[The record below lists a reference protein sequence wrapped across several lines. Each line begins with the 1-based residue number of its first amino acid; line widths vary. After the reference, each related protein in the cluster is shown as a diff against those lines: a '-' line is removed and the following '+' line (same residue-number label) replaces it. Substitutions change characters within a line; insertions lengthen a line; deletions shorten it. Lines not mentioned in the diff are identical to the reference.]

1 MIFICMANYISGTQY
16 ELILVL
22 FYLKDLLIMISKMIN
37 KLFKRFENDIVLWKS
52 EKMYENHKEAKGSK
66 QDYKSQNGDLR

>member
-1 MIFICMANYISGTQY
+1 
-16 ELILVL
+16 
-22 FYLKDLLIMISKMIN
+22 MISKMIN

-52 EKMYENHKEAKGSK
+52 EKMYENHKKAKGSK